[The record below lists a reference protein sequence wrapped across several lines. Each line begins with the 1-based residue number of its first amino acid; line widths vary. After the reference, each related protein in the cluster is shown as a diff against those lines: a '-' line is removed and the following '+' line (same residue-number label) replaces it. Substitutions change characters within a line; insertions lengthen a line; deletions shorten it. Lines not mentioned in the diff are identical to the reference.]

1 MAIYPIG
8 SGNYCRRRTV
18 PLSGRVIV
26 AHGKYAAVFEV
37 SAGWA
42 GCDPSATCPQ
52 VAGMARSYR
61 MTYGMGWPE
70 FRHRAILYSITY
82 KMVCNMRR
90 INYGEDIKPL
100 SEFRAGVSA
109 CLQQVTE
116 TKRPLIITQHG
127 RGVAVLVDVIEFEA
141 MQSRLELLEE
151 VCKAE
156 SQLAKGDGIEHEEAK
171 KRILTRPNTERSLTN
186 TAEQRRR
193 ENQKLKGR

>member
-1 MAIYPIG
+1 
-8 SGNYCRRRTV
+8 
-18 PLSGRVIV
+18 
-26 AHGKYAAVFEV
+26 
-37 SAGWA
+37 
-42 GCDPSATCPQ
+42 
-52 VAGMARSYR
+52 
-61 MTYGMGWPE
+61 
-70 FRHRAILYSITY
+70 
-82 KMVCNMRR
+82 MRR

-156 SQLAKGDGIEHEEAK
+156 SQLAKGEGIEHAEAK
-171 KRILTRPNTERSLTN
+171 KRILKGISGANSLVTTRD
-186 TAEQRRR
+186 
-193 ENQKLKGR
+193 